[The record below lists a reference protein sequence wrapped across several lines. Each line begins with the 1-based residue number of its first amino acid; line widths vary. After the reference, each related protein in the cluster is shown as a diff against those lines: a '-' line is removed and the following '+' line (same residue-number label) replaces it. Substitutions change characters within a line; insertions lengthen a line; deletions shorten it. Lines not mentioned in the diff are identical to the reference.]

1 MDSLY
6 IAKIR
11 RHESKRGRHFPCV
24 YTNFTENVHITH
36 ITRILQKSLFRPETK
51 NPEVAGLQDFA
62 LICPFGWW
70 EQRESNPRPSACKAD
85 ALNQLSYAP
94 VTCFVQSIVR
104 VIKNSPVLFRDC
116 KDRQHFLFC
125 KFFLPFLTKIVGLS
139 AKLFLAYSNS
149 CQFRI
154 IFWPF
159 FA

>member
-51 NPEVAGLQDFA
+51 
-62 LICPFGWW
+62 PFGWW

-94 VTCFVQSIVR
+94 VTCFVQSIVQ